1 MFFDFIFGN
10 SYIDVKFRGRLYL
23 DESFE
28 KLKSM
33 MNDNNATI
41 TVHVTDTI
49 TGVLSDKK
57 TIKKSDITN
66 YGSN

>member
-41 TVHVTDTI
+41 TVHVTDPI